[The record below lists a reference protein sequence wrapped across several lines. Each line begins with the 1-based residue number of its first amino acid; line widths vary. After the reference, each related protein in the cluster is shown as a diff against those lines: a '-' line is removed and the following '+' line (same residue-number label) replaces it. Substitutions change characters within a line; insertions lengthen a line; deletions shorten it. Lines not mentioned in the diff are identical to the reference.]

1 MSSSIRSLG
10 FNSAIAI
17 VSVACG
23 ILTAFLLLRSDVFA
37 IEPSVNTNTV
47 PVIYG
52 RPAPS
57 RDQTHAGS
65 AAISKT
71 ATRASLTPPF
81 SKHAHV
87 VDTTMQVSG
96 EDENGAKVIPTEDWT
111 VVSFWATWCKSCR
124 TETPNLVALHNKYS
138 KLGVKFVGVSL
149 DQDTAVAKSYM
160 LKQGMNWQQ
169 VFSTS
174 PGQQA
179 WNSPL
184 VRRHSIRTI
193 PAIFLVAPDGRVVEA
208 GMQGYG
214 AMDFRLKYHLQ
225 ID

>member
-1 MSSSIRSLG
+1 MSISIRSLG
-10 FNSAIAI
+10 FNSAIAL

-23 ILTAFLLLRSDVFA
+23 ISTAFLLRGDVFA

-47 PVIYG
+47 LVIYD

-57 RDQTHAGS
+57 RVQTQAGS
-65 AAISKT
+65 VAPPQT
-71 ATRASLTPPF
+71 ATRASLTPAF
-81 SKHAHV
+81 SKHAHTIN
-87 VDTTMQVSG
+87 TTMHVSG
-96 EDENGAKVIPTEDWT
+96 KDENGADVIPTEGWT

-138 KLGVKFVGVSL
+138 KMGVKFVGVSL
-149 DQDTAVAKSYM
+149 DQDTAIAKSYM

-169 VFSTS
+169 VFSTT

-184 VRRHSIRTI
+184 VRKHSIRTI